1 MCPPTMHPPSVSVR
15 GSIKLL
21 LLVAFAIAQIPL
33 HALASDDWPMWRSDA
48 QRSAATTNA
57 LADAISPLWQR
68 EFTPRV
74 PAWDDPL
81 NLDLMTYDRIFEP
94 IVVDG
99 RMFVGFNDQDKLLAL
114 DANTGNKLWSFATEA
129 PVRLPPVGWQGR
141 VYFCSDDGFLY
152 CVNAADGALEW
163 KFSGAPNAQHVIGNQ
178 RLTSA
183 WPARGGPVVRDG
195 RIYFAASIWP
205 FMGTFIYALDAE
217 SGEIQ
222 WLNDST
228 GAQYIKQPHSAPAF
242 AGVAPQGALV
252 ATESELIVPG
262 GRTVPAVLDR
272 ATGELRYFELNAGG
286 KGTGGSFVAA
296 TDDFFYVHTREKGT
310 RAFNIATGLKTAF
323 MPNEPVLTAG
333 VVYSAEMADDKPMVR
348 AYGKDEKLIWEIAAD
363 GRGDLIL
370 AGDKLIAAG
379 QDHIT
384 AIRLPTKGKPAE
396 VVFQLPCGEQIERLL
411 VASHKLFAVTLDGK
425 LLAFGD
431 SAASPAQSPATGN
444 AVAQQDQTDS
454 AKNGDWE
461 TSTADSQV
469 VQQMLGSSSAQGY
482 AFWYGSTDSG
492 IARSLASQSPFVQ
505 LAMVDS
511 DVGRVRQMRGA
522 LESQGIEGVTVHHAQ
537 AAAFRAPQYVG
548 HMVFVAPDCVA
559 QIINEI
565 AAEVTSGSKPAAGK
579 LSHPAQ
585 TLAALYQTVRPYGG
599 TLHLLTS
606 KSNGDNGAPQIDPK
620 HLATL
625 VEALGLEKAQVEVRD
640 YGVCVSRVGAL
651 PGSSDWTH
659 QYGDVANT
667 LKSNDSRVKLPL
679 GVLWFGGNSNMDVLP
694 RHGHGPPEQVVAGRL
709 YIQGMNSLSCRDV
722 YTGRDI
728 WKRDFGDLGTFD
740 VYFDTTYEDNPLDP
754 KYNQVHIP
762 GANARGTNYVVTEDR
777 VYMLIGN
784 ACLVLDPLT
793 GETLQQIELPLDDD
807 GEQHEWGYIGVYED
821 VLIGGMGFAKYRDR
835 LNLEFESD
843 KGLAVNKAGFGSK
856 SLDRAASMGLIGFD
870 RHSGKQLWHVKAKH
884 SFWHNGIV
892 AGGGKLYCLDKN
904 PSHIEEAL
912 LRRGQPDPDDYR
924 ILTMDY
930 RTGQTL
936 WEVSEGI
943 FGTWLGYSP
952 QFDLLLQA
960 GAKASDRLASETG
973 HGMTVY
979 HAKDGSI
986 QWQNPDLEY
995 SGPCI
1000 LHNDLII
1007 TNANSYTES
1016 AGAFNL
1022 LTGKQKMVKNPLTG
1036 EIQPWR
1042 ITRAYGCNSIIASEN
1057 MLTFRSGSA
1066 GYYDML
1072 TEGGTGNLGG
1082 FKSGCT
1088 SNLVVANGVLNA
1100 PDYTR
1105 TCSCAYQ
1112 NQTSLALVHM
1122 PDIDMWTIDLIANS
1136 ATPKQLLERMAI
1148 NFGAPGHRRQ
1158 PDGQLWME
1166 YPVMTADSIPIDIE
1180 TNAEAKPFQ
1189 HHSSLVQGVERPWVL
1204 ASGLED
1210 LTELRIGMR
1219 VKSPPA
1225 KPAADKA
1232 KSKAKDKDEDAAAKT
1247 KADASER
1254 GARLVATAPDD
1265 VDEPVHRY
1273 DVRLHF
1279 SCSPI
1284 ATVGRRVFD
1293 VYAQDELVLSDVTI
1307 DPVDGSGHETA
1318 EYLLEQVPI
1327 AGHLRLK
1334 FVPKQGTAVL
1344 AGIEIEKRDTE
1355 ER

>member
-1 MCPPTMHPPSVSVR
+1 
-15 GSIKLL
+15 
-21 LLVAFAIAQIPL
+21 
-33 HALASDDWPMWRSDA
+33 MWRSDA
-48 QRSAATTNA
+48 QRSAASTNSVSDS
-57 LADAISPLWQR
+57 LSPLWQR
-68 EFTPRV
+68 EFTQRV

-81 NLDLMTYDRIFEP
+81 NSDLMTYDRIFEP

-114 DANTGNKLWSFATEA
+114 DASTGRELWSFATEA
-129 PVRLPPVGWQGR
+129 PVRLPPVGWQGK

-152 CVNAADGALEW
+152 CVNAADGTPEW
-163 KFSGAPNAQHVIGNQ
+163 KFSGAPNAQHVIGNR

-183 WPARGGPVVRDG
+183 WPARGGPVVREG
-195 RIYFAASIWP
+195 RVYFAASIWP

-217 SGEIQ
+217 SGEIR

-228 GAQYIKQPHSAPAF
+228 GAQYIKQPHSAPSF

-262 GRTVPAVLDR
+262 GRSVPAVFDR
-272 ATGELRYFELNAGG
+272 ATGELRYFELNEGG

-296 TDDFFYVHTREKGT
+296 ADDRFYVHTREKGT
-310 RAFNIATGLKTAF
+310 RAFQLTTGKKTAF
-323 MPNEPVLTAG
+323 MPNEPVLHAG
-333 VVYSAEMADDKPMVR
+333 IIYSAEMADDQPMVR
-348 AYGKDEKLIWEIAAD
+348 AFGTDEKLIWEIAAD

-379 QDHIT
+379 HNHIT
-384 AIRLPTKGKPAE
+384 AIRLPTQDKPASI
-396 VVFQLPCGEQIERLL
+396 VFQLPCEEHIERLL
-411 VASHKLFAVTLDGK
+411 VASEKIFAVTLDGK

-431 SAASPAQSPATGN
+431 SATSPAPPAELPVEGN
-444 AVAQQDQTDS
+444 RVKPKDATDS
-454 AKNGDWE
+454 GPTADWE
-461 TSTADSQV
+461 TNTADLQIV
-469 VQQMLGSSSAQGY
+469 KRMLSSSSAEGY

-492 IARSLASQSPFVQ
+492 IARTLASESPFVQ

-511 DVGRVRQMRGA
+511 DIRRVHRMRDQ
-522 LESQGIEGVTVHHAQ
+522 LDSQGIEGVTVHHAP

-548 HMVFVAPDCVA
+548 HMVFIAPDVVV
-559 QIINEI
+559 EI
-565 AAEVTSGSKPAAGK
+565 VDEITAGSTQSANDANKVSGQSE
-579 LSHPAQ
+579 
-585 TLAALYQTVRPYGG
+585 TLASLYQTVRPYGG
-599 TLHLLTS
+599 TMHLITS
-606 KSNGDNGAPQIDPK
+606 DRSGDESAAEINAED
-620 HLATL
+620 L
-625 VEALGLEKAQVEVRD
+625 VALVDAQRLEKAQVEDRD
-640 YGVCVSRVGAL
+640 DGVCVSRIGAL
-651 PGSSDWTH
+651 PGSSNWTH

-679 GVLWFGGNSNMDVLP
+679 GVLWFGGNSNTDVLP
-694 RHGHGPPEQVVAGRL
+694 RHGHGPPEQVVDGRL

-722 YTGRDI
+722 YTGRVI

-740 VYFDTTYEDNPLDP
+740 VYFDTTYEDTPLDP

-777 VYMLIGN
+777 VYMLVGN
-784 ACLVLDPLT
+784 ACLALDPLT
-793 GETLQQIELPLDDD
+793 GETLHQIELPRDENGD
-807 GEQHEWGYIGVYED
+807 QPEWGYIGVYEE
-821 VLIGGMGFAKYRDR
+821 VLLGGLGFAKYRER
-835 LNLEFESD
+835 HELEFESD
-843 KGLAVNKAGFGSK
+843 EGLTLNKAGFGSK
-856 SLDRAASMGLIGFD
+856 SFDRAASTGLIGFD
-870 RHSGKQLWHVKAKH
+870 RHTGEQKWQVMAKH

-904 PSHIEEAL
+904 PKPIEEAL
-912 LRRGQPDPDDYR
+912 SRRGQPEPDDYR
-924 ILTMDY
+924 ILAVDCQ
-930 RTGQTL
+930 TGQTL
-936 WEVSEGI
+936 WEVEEGI

-960 GAKASDRLASETG
+960 GAKASDRLVAETG

-979 HAKDGSI
+979 HAADGTI
-986 QWQNPDLEY
+986 KWQNPDLDY

-1000 LHNDLII
+1000 LHNDWII

-1016 AGAFNL
+1016 AGAFHL
-1022 LTGKQKMVKNPLTG
+1022 LNGKRKMIQNPLTG
-1036 EIQPWR
+1036 ETQPWR
-1042 ITRAYGCNSIIASEN
+1042 ITRAYGCNNIIASEN
-1057 MLTFRSGSA
+1057 MLTFRSGAA
-1066 GYYDML
+1066 GFYDLL

-1122 PDIDMWTIDLIANS
+1122 PDIDVWTIDLIANS
-1136 ATPKQLLERMAI
+1136 ATPNQLFKRLAL

-1166 YPVMTADSIPIDIE
+1166 YPVMAGDSIPIDIE

-1189 HHSSLVQGVERPWVL
+1189 HHSSLVKGVDRPWVL

-1219 VKSPPA
+1219 IKSPPA
-1225 KPAADKA
+1225 KAATKKSNSKKTDA
-1232 KSKAKDKDEDAAAKT
+1232 TSKAEAVANPRSKQPV
-1247 KADASER
+1247 
-1254 GARLVATAPDD
+1254 VATAAD
-1265 VDEPVHRY
+1265 VDDPVHRY

-1284 ATVGRRVFD
+1284 ASQGRRVFD
-1293 VYAQDELVLSDVTI
+1293 VHAQDELVLSNVTI
-1307 DPVDGSGHETA
+1307 DPADGSGQQTA
-1318 EYLLEQVPI
+1318 EHLLEQIPI
-1327 AGHLRLK
+1327 AGNLRLR

-1344 AGIEIEKRDTE
+1344 SGIEIEKH
-1355 ER
+1355 

>member
-1 MCPPTMHPPSVSVR
+1 MYLNSLSVR
-15 GSIKLL
+15 SCIQLL
-21 LLVAFAIAQIPL
+21 LTIAMVPASFVAS
-33 HALASDDWPMWRSDA
+33 ASDDWPMWRSDA
-48 QRSAATTNA
+48 QRSAASTNRVS
-57 LADAISPLWQR
+57 DAFRLLWQR
-68 EFTPRV
+68 EFTQRV

-94 IVVDG
+94 IVMDG

-114 DANTGNKLWSFATEA
+114 DASTGRELWSFVTEA
-129 PVRLPPVGWQGR
+129 PVRLPPVGWQGK

-152 CVNAADGALEW
+152 CVDAAAGTLEW
-163 KFSGAPNAQHVIGNQ
+163 KFSGAPNTQHVIGNQ
-178 RLTSA
+178 RLSSA

-195 RIYFAASIWP
+195 RVYFAASIWP

-222 WLNDST
+222 WLNDRT
-228 GAQYIKQPHSAPAF
+228 GAQYIKQPHNAPSF

-262 GRTVPAVLDR
+262 GRSVPAVFDR

-296 TDDFFYVHTREKGT
+296 TGDRFYVHTREKGT
-310 RAFNIATGLKTAF
+310 RAFQISTGKKTAF
-323 MPNEPVLTAG
+323 MPNEPVLNAG
-333 VVYSAEMADDKPMVR
+333 IVYSAELADDQPMVR
-348 AYGKDEKLIWEIAAD
+348 AFGSDDKLIWEIAAD
-363 GRGDLIL
+363 GSGDLIL

-379 QDHIT
+379 NNQIT
-384 AIRLPTKGKPAE
+384 AIRLPAQGEPAKI
-396 VVFQLPCGEQIERLL
+396 VFQLPCEEPIERLL
-411 VASHKLFAVTLDGK
+411 VASEKLFAVTLDGK
-425 LLAFGD
+425 LLAFGENAR
-431 SAASPAQSPATGN
+431 SSLPPVVLPAELPAELPANKN
-444 AVAQQDQTDS
+444 AVAIADETDR
-454 AKNGDWE
+454 
-461 TSTADSQV
+461 QV
-469 VQQMLGSSSAQGY
+469 VQQMLGSSAAEGY
-482 AFWYGSTDSG
+482 AFWYGSTDSR
-492 IARSLASQSPFVQ
+492 IARSLASESPFKQ

-511 DVGRVRQMRGA
+511 DLRRVHQMREQ
-522 LESQGIEGVTVHHAQ
+522 LESQGIQGVTVHHAN
-537 AAAFRAPQYVG
+537 AADFRAPQYVG
-548 HMVFVAPDCVA
+548 HMVFIAPDCVA
-559 QIINEI
+559 EI
-565 AAEVTSGSKPAAGK
+565 LHEMTAGAASAKMRAVDNAPQTIRQSE
-579 LSHPAQ
+579 
-585 TLAALYQTVRPYGG
+585 TLAGLYQTVRPYGG
-599 TLHLLTS
+599 TMHLLFS
-606 KSNGDNGAPQIDPK
+606 DRNGEEGVAEIKVED
-620 HLATL
+620 L
-625 VEALGLEKAQVEVRD
+625 VELVDAQGLEKAKVEIHD
-640 YGVCVSRVGAL
+640 YGVCIRRVGAL
-651 PGSSDWTH
+651 PGSSNWTH

-694 RHGHGPPEQVVAGRL
+694 RHGHGPPEQVVDGRL

-722 YTGRDI
+722 YTGRVV

-740 VYFDTTYEDNPLDP
+740 VYFDTTYEDSPLDP

-777 VYMLIGN
+777 VYMLVGN
-784 ACLVLDPLT
+784 ACLALDPLT
-793 GETLQQIELPLDDD
+793 GQTLHQIELPRDDNGD
-807 GEQHEWGYIGVYED
+807 QPEWGYIGVYED
-821 VLIGGMGFAKYRDR
+821 VLIGGLGFAKYRER
-835 LNLEFESD
+835 HELEFESD
-843 KGLAVNKAGFGSK
+843 KSLKLNKAGFGSK
-856 SLDRAASMGLIGFD
+856 SFDRAASIGLIGFD
-870 RHSGKQLWHVKAKH
+870 RHTGEQKWQVMARH

-892 AGGGKLYCLDKN
+892 AGAGKLYCLDKN
-904 PSHIEEAL
+904 PSQVEQAL
-912 LRRGQPDPDDYR
+912 LRRGQPEPDDYR
-924 ILTMDY
+924 ILALDY
-930 RTGQTL
+930 RTGQTV
-936 WEVSEGI
+936 WEIEEGV

-952 QFDLLLQA
+952 QFDMLLHA
-960 GAKASDRLASETG
+960 GAEARDRLVAETG

-979 HAKDGSI
+979 HATDGTI

-1000 LHNDLII
+1000 LHNDWII

-1016 AGAFNL
+1016 AGAFHL
-1022 LTGKQKMVKNPLTG
+1022 LSGKQKMVKNPLTG
-1036 EIQPWR
+1036 ELQPWR

-1057 MLTFRSGSA
+1057 MLTFRSGAA
-1066 GYYDML
+1066 GFYDLL

-1122 PDIDMWTIDLIANS
+1122 PDIDVWTIDLIANS
-1136 ATPKQLLERMAI
+1136 ATPNQLLERLSL

-1166 YPVMTADSIPIDIE
+1166 YPVMAGDSIPIDIE

-1189 HHSSLVQGVERPWVL
+1189 HHSSLVKGVDRPWVL

-1219 VKSPPA
+1219 IKSPPVEA
-1225 KPAADKA
+1225 GANKSKSKKTDTT
-1232 KSKAKDKDEDAAAKT
+1232 SKAKAAV
-1247 KADASER
+1247 SQR
-1254 GARLVATAPDD
+1254 
-1265 VDEPVHRY
+1265 DEPRAETTAAEVDAPVHSY

-1284 ATVGRRVFD
+1284 ASQGRRVFD
-1293 VYAQDELVLSDVTI
+1293 VYAQDQLVLSDVAI
-1307 DPVDGSGHETA
+1307 DPAGDVGQQTA
-1318 EYLLEQVPI
+1318 EHLLEKIPI
-1327 AGHLRLK
+1327 AGDLRLR

-1344 AGIEIEKRDTE
+1344 SGIEIEKR
-1355 ER
+1355 